1 MLLQFVLENFR
12 SFHAEEILNMIPA
25 KSRIHDRHV
34 LRSESKGRK
43 VRALPLAI
51 LYGANASGKS
61 NLIDAIAFART
72 LIVHGTRSE
81 QSTGTVPFRLGANTA
96 EAPSRFEFV
105 LKHDGVLYTYGFAIT
120 THEVKEEWLFAVF
133 LRQEVRLFER
143 LTEAGKARVEFGA
156 KLAPTKSEKRRLE
169 FVAAGTR
176 SNQLFLTEANER
188 NVDLL
193 KPLMSWFRDHLTVVR
208 PDAAYQPLVLRA
220 QTDVQF
226 KEFLSQ
232 FLGIADTGIQGIDLE
247 AEELDFSRHFP
258 AMSEPE
264 RKSLLDELGRDPNHY
279 LFFRAG
285 KTVWGLRQ
293 EPGQAA
299 QVLRLR
305 TRHKTSDGRQVLF
318 EARDE
323 SDGTHRMMH
332 LAPALLDLQCAE
344 HVYVIDELDRSLHPH
359 LCRLY
364 VDAFLRGVSEKG
376 HCGQMILTTHE
387 TSLLDLDLLR
397 RDEIW
402 FVEKD
407 KQGASHLT
415 SLAEFK
421 YKVRADLKIARG
433 YLNGRFG
440 AIPFIGDARKLLSSS
455 GHPCS

>member
-1 MLLQFVLENFR
+1 M
-12 SFHAEEILNMIPA
+12 S
-25 KSRIHDRHV
+25 
-34 LRSESKGRK
+34 
-43 VRALPLAI
+43 LP
-51 LYGANASGKS
+51 
-61 NLIDAIAFART
+61 
-72 LIVHGTRSE
+72 GTR
-81 QSTGTVPFRLGANTA
+81 P
-96 EAPSRFEFV
+96 
-105 LKHDGVLYTYGFAIT
+105 
-120 THEVKEEWLFAVF
+120 
-133 LRQEVRLFER
+133 
-143 LTEAGKARVEFGA
+143 
-156 KLAPTKSEKRRLE
+156 
-169 FVAAGTR
+169 
-176 SNQLFLTEANER
+176 NQLFLTEANER

-193 KPLMSWFRDHLTVVR
+193 KPLSSWFRDHLTVVR

-232 FLGIADTGIQGIDLE
+232 FLGIADTGIQGIDLD

-264 RKSLLDELGRDPNHY
+264 RKSLLDELGRDPDHY

-305 TRHKTSDGRQVLF
+305 TRHQTSDGRQVLF

-344 HVYVIDELDRSLHPH
+344 NVYVIDELDRSLHPH

-364 VDAFLRGVSEKG
+364 VDAFLRGVSVKKN
-376 HCGQMILTTHE
+376 CGQIILTTHE
-387 TSLLDLDLLR
+387 TNLLDLDLLR

-407 KQGASHLT
+407 KEGASHLT

-440 AIPFIGDARKLLSSS
+440 AIPFIGDARKLLVERASMQLTSRRPRPLDRRIPHLRDTRLVIIATEGECTEKQYFSIFERKSTRVQVRVLETTQGMSAPKHVLDRLRRYRREYELWPRGCLVS
-455 GHPCS
+455 GGRQGPLA